1 MLGMSYGVW
10 YEGMLLEVGSCEYTT
25 CYDSLYRIQGVVVVL
40 KVVVWPEVCVQR
52 LRQIHAV

>member
-10 YEGMLLEVGSCEYTT
+10 YEGMLLEVGSREYTT

-40 KVVVWPEVCVQR
+40 KVVVWPEVCVQ
-52 LRQIHAV
+52 

>member
-25 CYDSLYRIQGVVVVL
+25 CYDSLYRIQGVVVIL

-52 LRQIHAV
+52 LQQIHAV